1 MIPPLTCIFQC
12 IKILFSDKHSAMG
25 KWFEVRIAA
34 FYEAWNALICHRFHL
49 TQEFDVNTL
58 ITGNK
63 K

>member
-1 MIPPLTCIFQC
+1 MHWNI
-12 IKILFSDKHSAMG
+12 SDKHSAMG
-25 KWFEVRIAA
+25 KWFEVWIAA